1 METSEPGEPSDDANS
16 QMTTE
21 VAAGAEDCFFLPEV
35 KVGQSIE
42 LEYQVRVSLPWGNV
56 LFHPTM
62 AEVGMSSFEQSL
74 ENT

>member
-35 KVGQSIE
+35 KIGQSIE
-42 LEYQVRVSLPWGNV
+42 LEYQVRVSLP
-56 LFHPTM
+56 
-62 AEVGMSSFEQSL
+62 
-74 ENT
+74 